1 MKFRTPLFLLVI
13 VGMVCALILMYGRAS
28 APASARQR
36 HTLRSARARREFR
49 RMNPCPATGLV
60 RGACPGYVIDH
71 VKPLACGGADA
82 PANMQW
88 QTTADSKAKD
98 AVERKNCG

>member
-1 MKFRTPLFLLVI
+1 MKFRTPLLLLVI
-13 VGMVCALILMYGRAS
+13 VGIVCALILLYGRAAVPS
-28 APASARQR
+28 PAHRP
-36 HTLRSARARREFR
+36 HTPRSARARREFR
-49 RMNPCPATGLV
+49 RMNPCPATGLL

-82 PANMQW
+82 PGNMQW
-88 QTTADSKAKD
+88 QTNADSKAKD